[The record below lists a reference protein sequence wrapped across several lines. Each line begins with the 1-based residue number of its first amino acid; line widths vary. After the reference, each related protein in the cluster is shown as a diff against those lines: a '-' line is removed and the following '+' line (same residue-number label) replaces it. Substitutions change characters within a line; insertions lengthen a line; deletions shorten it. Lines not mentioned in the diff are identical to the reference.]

1 MLAKFYCYMMFC
13 DKENKDVSSKFIAFS
28 TVENKDVS
36 SKFIAFSTV
45 EFLRICWT
53 VKHIC
58 TLPSP
63 CFLENKFEIEE
74 RNTKLQIA
82 RILPL

>member
-1 MLAKFYCYMMFC
+1 MMFC
-13 DKENKDVSSKFIAFS
+13 DKQ
-28 TVENKDVS
+28 NKDVS

-82 RILPL
+82 RILPRILFFSAFK